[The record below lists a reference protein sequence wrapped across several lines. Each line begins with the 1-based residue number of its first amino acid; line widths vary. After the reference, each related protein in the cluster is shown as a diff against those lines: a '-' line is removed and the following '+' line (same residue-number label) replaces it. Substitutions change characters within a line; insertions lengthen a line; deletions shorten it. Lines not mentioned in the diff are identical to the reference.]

1 MKHILTTSKPAQ
13 KTPSQVLPD
22 GMITG
27 NGDVS
32 VILSGGADRIRLYIG
47 KNDFWKA
54 DGRVYTEHR
63 GGLAPLALAEILLP
77 HLAYAEYEASQDMDN
92 ANITLSLNVKN
103 LFSQLFVRSAE
114 AAEWRFV

>member
-47 KNDFWKA
+47 RIWIMQIS
-54 DGRVYTEHR
+54 H
-63 GGLAPLALAEILLP
+63 
-77 HLAYAEYEASQDMDN
+77 
-92 ANITLSLNVKN
+92 
-103 LFSQLFVRSAE
+103 
-114 AAEWRFV
+114 